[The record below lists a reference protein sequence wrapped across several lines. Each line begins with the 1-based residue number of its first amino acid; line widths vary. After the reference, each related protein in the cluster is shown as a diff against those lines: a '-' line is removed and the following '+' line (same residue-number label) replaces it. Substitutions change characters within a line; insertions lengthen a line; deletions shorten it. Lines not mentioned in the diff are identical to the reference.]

1 MIKPYK
7 KDYDYSYTLGF
18 YPSFE
23 LVKYHKEA
31 IQKVLIAEEALSSD
45 GYFKLK
51 SMLEDIPFLTNE
63 KEFRKIAEKDNDHV
77 AVIFKK
83 YQEKLDENNP
93 HVVLVNPSDQGNL
106 GNIMRSMA
114 AFSFKDL
121 AIITPAAD
129 RYNPKVIRSSM
140 GSAFFV
146 RQQTFSSFEEYLKAY
161 PRKFYPFMLQ
171 TNRGLK
177 SLELKESKYALVF
190 GNEARGLD
198 RSFLNENAIKIE
210 QLGEVDSL
218 NLPTAVAIALYEA
231 GLKRS

>member
-1 MIKPYK
+1 
-7 KDYDYSYTLGF
+7 
-18 YPSFE
+18 
-23 LVKYHKEA
+23 
-31 IQKVLIAEEALSSD
+31 
-45 GYFKLK
+45 
-51 SMLEDIPFLTNE
+51 
-63 KEFRKIAEKDNDHV
+63 
-77 AVIFKK
+77 
-83 YQEKLDENNP
+83 
-93 HVVLVNPSDQGNL
+93 
-106 GNIMRSMA
+106 MRSMA

>member
-1 MIKPYK
+1 M
-7 KDYDYSYTLGF
+7 
-18 YPSFE
+18 
-23 LVKYHKEA
+23 
-31 IQKVLIAEEALSSD
+31 LIAEEALSSD

-121 AIITPAAD
+121 AILIICSFDSTAHGPAIII
-129 RYNPKVIRSSM
+129 KS
-140 GSAFFV
+140 FFIL
-146 RQQTFSSFEEYLKAY
+146 TIHSFRLIKTYI
-161 PRKFYPFMLQ
+161 F
-171 TNRGLK
+171 
-177 SLELKESKYALVF
+177 
-190 GNEARGLD
+190 
-198 RSFLNENAIKIE
+198 FL
-210 QLGEVDSL
+210 L
-218 NLPTAVAIALYEA
+218 
-231 GLKRS
+231 

>member
-83 YQEKLDENNP
+83 YQE
-93 HVVLVNPSDQGNL
+93 
-106 GNIMRSMA
+106 A
-114 AFSFKDL
+114 
-121 AIITPAAD
+121 
-129 RYNPKVIRSSM
+129 
-140 GSAFFV
+140 
-146 RQQTFSSFEEYLKAY
+146 
-161 PRKFYPFMLQ
+161 
-171 TNRGLK
+171 
-177 SLELKESKYALVF
+177 
-190 GNEARGLD
+190 
-198 RSFLNENAIKIE
+198 
-210 QLGEVDSL
+210 
-218 NLPTAVAIALYEA
+218 
-231 GLKRS
+231 